1 MKRKVILYIEVL
13 ICVIKNRMQ
22 EPVNALGVFK
32 VDDTPNGRSP
42 EKIDFRRFV

>member
-32 VDDTPNGRSP
+32 QKTKQKKYS
-42 EKIDFRRFV
+42 KFTIF